1 MIAWHI
7 TDWERLYEVDEKGRP
22 WTPDCGRPK
31 RKSSFRYVRL
41 YVFGPNGDNMA
52 YEETSATVADKYGA
66 EAWAVC
72 FGLFAKLL
80 ELASR
85 GERKERGYLLGKG
98 GRPISTLMLV
108 RITGFTQE
116 QVETGLMGLS
126 DPDVDWIE
134 QVEPPLKTDL
144 PGNSAELPETPGN
157 VRESGVRARE
167 RARKLNLTKRK
178 PKPNL
183 TQLNETK
190 GAEDDAGSPAADA
203 RVSLEKVPGDS
214 GFASTETEP
223 DTTPAKVPRLDVFT
237 VKFTEAMF
245 KLLGIG
251 RGNAPQ
257 YRADRTCFRRMAAD
271 LHAGKLGPIE
281 EATER
286 VFRTAKNIGGD
297 PQCANKAGKMLDA
310 FKRELAEHGHTW
322 TKTAAKARAP

>member
-190 GAEDDAGSPAADA
+190 GAEDDAGSPAEDA
-203 RVSLEKVPGDS
+203 RDSLERVPGDS
-214 GFASTETEP
+214 GFVSTETTNAKGP
-223 DTTPAKVPRLDVFT
+223 LAKVPRLDIFT

-245 KLLGIG
+245 KLLGLG
-251 RGNAPQ
+251 RGEPKQ
-257 YRADRTCFRRMAAD
+257 YRADLVCFRRMAAD
-271 LHAGKLGPIE
+271 VYAGKLGEIQ

-297 PQCANKAGKMLDA
+297 PHYTKKAASLVSE

-322 TKTAAKARAP
+322 TKTAKPRAP